1 MLQAR
6 LMKKSAGDVEF
17 LLLDNPPQSKALSM
31 LTLLY
36 LGLFL
41 VGGAL
46 LYFSGLK
53 PAWKTFS
60 ATGWQKTSCQ
70 ILSSYLEQ
78 QESRDSKNRTTSYY
92 YLPRIT
98 YSYTFNGNQYVSS
111 RYNFWE
117 SGATEGEKLLIK
129 NNPAGTHSVCLVNP
143 RNPAE
148 AVFYPMI
155 PLGMVTLMFF
165 IVLLL
170 LGGGVG
176 LIHDFRALLFAI
188 GWLHPR
194 KFPAKTFT
202 RQIVLQTKPKKR
214 QRKRGFFYA
223 FLAVTVV
230 WNIFNLLFL
239 AIFFRQLGSGS
250 TDFLSIFF
258 PLVIGV
264 LLAVFTVRKYLS
276 FLEPQL
282 RLTIDAPALYLGVP
296 FTLKWEFSG
305 RARLVTHLQTF
316 LEAFEA
322 EGGSKSDQKEGPE
335 AEKKSAM
342 RLSSVKVIDSLRSG
356 EGSTG
361 VTIPADHRPS
371 AKDSGKEIFW
381 VLRALW
387 GTEKNPEN
395 LHRFSITVL
404 PAADAPARTGE
415 TVSGD

>member
-1 MLQAR
+1 
-6 LMKKSAGDVEF
+6 MKKSSQDVEF
-17 LLLDNPPQSKALSM
+17 LLLDNPDQKKAFSL

-41 VGGAL
+41 VGGAV

-53 PAWKTFS
+53 PVWKTFN
-60 ATGWQKTSCQ
+60 ATTWQKTSCK
-70 ILSSYLEQ
+70 ILDSHLEQ
-78 QESRDSKNRTTSYY
+78 RVSRDSKRHTTSYY
-92 YLPRIT
+92 HLPRIT
-98 YSYTFNGNQYVSS
+98 YSYTFNGNQYQSD
-111 RYNFWE
+111 RFNFWE
-117 SGATEGEKLLIK
+117 SGATEGEKLIIR

-155 PLGMVTLMFF
+155 PLGMVILMFF
-165 IVLLL
+165 GTLLL

-194 KFPAKTFT
+194 KFPAKTFN

-214 QRKRGFFYA
+214 QRKRGVFYV
-223 FLAVTVV
+223 FLVVTVV

-250 TDFLSIFF
+250 TDLLSIFF

-282 RLTIDAPALYLGVP
+282 ILKIDAPALYVGVP
-296 FTLKWEFSG
+296 CTLEWKFSG
-305 RARLVTHLQTF
+305 RAQQVTHLQAF

-322 EGGSKSDQKEGPE
+322 EGGSKSDQKGGSESVKTP
-335 AEKKSAM
+335 ATL
-342 RLSSVKVIDSLRSG
+342 LSSLKVVDSLTHE
-356 EGSTG
+356 EGATT
-361 VTIPADHRPS
+361 VTIPEDARPS

-381 VLRALW
+381 VFRARW
-387 GTEKNPEN
+387 GTEKSPEN
-395 LHRFSITVL
+395 QHRFPITVL
-404 PAADAPARTGE
+404 PALGAPAPAGGALLGE
-415 TVSGD
+415 

>member
-1 MLQAR
+1 ME
-6 LMKKSAGDVEF
+6 KSSRDVEF
-17 LLLDNPPQSKALSM
+17 LLLDDPNQSNALSI

-41 VGGAL
+41 VGGAV

-53 PAWKTFS
+53 PAWKTFN
-60 ATGWQKTSCQ
+60 ATGWQKTSCN
-70 ILSSYLEQ
+70 ILDSHLEQ
-78 QESRDSKNRTTSYY
+78 QVSRDSKRQTTTYY

-111 RYNFWE
+111 RFNFWE
-117 SGATEGEKLLIK
+117 SGATEGEKLIIK
-129 NNPAGTHSVCLVNP
+129 NNPAGTYSVCLVNP

-155 PLGMVTLMFF
+155 PLGMVILMFF
-165 IVLLL
+165 GTLLL

-194 KFPAKTFT
+194 KFPAKTFN

-214 QRKRGFFYA
+214 QRKRGFFYV
-223 FLAVTVV
+223 FLVVTVV

-264 LLAVFTVRKYLS
+264 LLAVFTARKYLS

-282 RLTIDAPALYLGVP
+282 MLKIDAPALYVGVP
-296 FTLKWEFSG
+296 CTLEWKFSG
-305 RARLVTHLQTF
+305 RAKLVTHLQIF
-316 LEAFEA
+316 LEAFET
-322 EGGSKSDQKEGPE
+322 EGGSKSDQKGGSE
-335 AEKKSAM
+335 
-342 RLSSVKVIDSLRSG
+342 SVKTPATLLTSLKAVDSLTN
-356 EGSTG
+356 EGGSIT
-361 VTIPADHRPS
+361 VNIPEDGKPS
-371 AKDSGKEIFW
+371 EKDSEKEVFW
-381 VLRALW
+381 VLRARW

-395 LHRFSITVL
+395 QHKFSITML
-404 PAADAPARTGE
+404 PALGAPAPAGE
-415 TVSGD
+415 VAVSD